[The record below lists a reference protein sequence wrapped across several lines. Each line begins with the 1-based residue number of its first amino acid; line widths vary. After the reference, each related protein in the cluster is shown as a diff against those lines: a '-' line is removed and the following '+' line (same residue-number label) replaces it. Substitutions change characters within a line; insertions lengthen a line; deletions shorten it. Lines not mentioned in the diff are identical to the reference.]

1 VFNEHLEHECFT
13 LVNIIDATIITHLS
27 GVAQSARSY
36 RLIGASKAPKG
47 AYDIGAILPELGG
60 LQQIQTYLPP
70 NSTGGK
76 TYALKMRA
84 RITIMG
90 QEQLTRL
97 LEELFDQGTRYVNL
111 KTASELVALTHAD
124 NTALYRLAIHLTNNI
139 PDGTKESP
147 ATTWKNLVQELH
159 QASQEL
165 GEEFV
170 ECPGISP
177 VTCTD
182 RAIDHVPEA
191 TRLVEKLT
199 KVARKSPCLLDGG
212 V

>member
-1 VFNEHLEHECFT
+1 MFNEHLERECFT
-13 LVNIIDATIITHLS
+13 LANIIDATIITHLS

-47 AYDIGAILPELGG
+47 VYDIGAILPELGG

-70 NSTGGK
+70 NSTSGK

-90 QEQLTRL
+90 QEQLTHL
-97 LEELFDQGTRYVNL
+97 LEELFDQGARYVNL
-111 KTASELVALTHAD
+111 KTASELVALTHED
-124 NTALYRLAIHLTNNI
+124 NTALYLLATHLTNNI

-147 ATTWKNLVQELH
+147 VTIWKDLVQELH
-159 QASQEL
+159 QAAQEA
-165 GEEFV
+165 GNDSV
-170 ECPGISP
+170 ECPGINP
-177 VTCTD
+177 VKCTD
-182 RAIDHVPEA
+182 RAIDHIPEA

-199 KVARKSPCLLDGG
+199 KVARKSPCLSDGG
-212 V
+212 M

>member
-1 VFNEHLEHECFT
+1 MFNEHLEHEYFT

-47 AYDIGAILPELGG
+47 VYDIGAILPELGG

-70 NSTGGK
+70 SSTGGK

-84 RITIMG
+84 RMTIMG

-97 LEELFDQGTRYVNL
+97 LEELFDQGVRYVNL
-111 KTASELVALTHAD
+111 KTASELVALTHED
-124 NTALYRLAIHLTNNI
+124 NTTLYRLATHLANNI
-139 PDGTKESP
+139 PGGTRESP
-147 ATTWKNLVQELH
+147 VTTWKNLVQELH
-159 QASQEL
+159 KTAQEA
-165 GEEFV
+165 GNDSV
-170 ECPGISP
+170 ECPGINP
-177 VTCTD
+177 IICTD
-182 RAIDHVPEA
+182 RAINHTPEA

-199 KVARKSPCLLDGG
+199 KE
-212 V
+212 